1 MRLPIHAGFVTSES
15 EASTVSAAIT
25 EQVIS
30 LLHVLNNGEAS
41 TKMLLQVM
49 GLKHRPSCL
58 KNYLQPALQQN
69 LIEMTQPDSPRSPTQ
84 KYHPT
89 ALGRDI

>member
-1 MRLPIHAGFVTSES
+1 
-15 EASTVSAAIT
+15 
-25 EQVIS
+25 
-30 LLHVLNNGEAS
+30 
-41 TKMLLQVM
+41 MLLQAM

-69 LIEMTQPDSPRSPTQ
+69 LIEMTQPDSPRSPTP

-89 ALGRDI
+89 AMGRDI

>member
-1 MRLPIHAGFVTSES
+1 MGKKKVD
-15 EASTVSAAIT
+15 AAIIAKSG
-25 EQVIS
+25 ELFRGS
-30 LLHVLNNGEAS
+30 LNNGEAS
-41 TKMLLQVM
+41 TKMLLQAM

-89 ALGRDI
+89 ALGRHV